1 MVNSGAA
8 SAGAR
13 VGAGARRFGV
23 GRRHVRLLHLY
34 RPHVPSV
41 RAQALQVVHTC
52 HALAARGHE
61 VTLLA
66 DRAAPE
72 ERGALDGAAGVVG
85 DATEA
90 LRAYGLDHPKGLDLR
105 VAPTSWAPGAGWWFR
120 VGLLRWAAGGGVV
133 YARAKRYVSLVPR
146 RIPVV
151 VEAHELDSALAA
163 ERGEDPAPWRRLEAS
178 VFARAAAIV
187 TNGEGTRRVIEA
199 AWPALPPI
207 RAIPNA
213 TRADR
218 ARPPRPGPVPT
229 VGYTGSPRSWKGL
242 ADVFASL
249 PGWPAGVRL
258 ELVGG
263 APEGPVPAGVIVS
276 PAVGYAA
283 LPERLAGFSAL
294 LLPLADNLYG
304 RALANPLK
312 LWDYLATGLPIVAA
326 DLPTVREVAGDRPF
340 YFRPGDPTSLAEAVG
355 RALAAGRSPPLLRTW
370 DQRAAEI
377 EAFLAEVL

>member
-1 MVNSGAA
+1 M
-8 SAGAR
+8 R
-13 VGAGARRFGV
+13 I
-23 GRRHVRLLHLY
+23 LHLY

-52 HALAARGHE
+52 HALARRGHE

-66 DRAAPE
+66 DPAAPG
-72 ERGALDGAAGVVG
+72 ERGALDGAADGVR
-85 DATEA
+85 DPTEA
-90 LRAYGLDHPKGLDLR
+90 LRAYGLDHPPTLDLR
-105 VAPTSWAPGAGWWFR
+105 IAPTAWAPGAGWWFR
-120 VGLLRWAAGGGVV
+120 ASLLRWALGGGVV

-146 RIPVV
+146 RVPVV
-151 VEAHELDSALAA
+151 IEAHELDSALAA
-163 ERGEDPAPWRRLEAS
+163 ERGEDAEPWRRLEAA
-178 VFARAAAIV
+178 VFRRAAAVV

-199 AWPALPPI
+199 SWPDLPPM

-213 TRADR
+213 TRGDR
-218 ARPPRPGPVPT
+218 VVSPRPPAVPT

-249 PGWPAGVRL
+249 PGWPAAARL

-263 APEGPVPAGVIVS
+263 APEGPVPEGVIVS

-340 YFRPGDPTSLAEAVG
+340 YFRPHDPGSLADAVR

-377 EAFLAEVL
+377 EAFLTEVL

>member
-1 MVNSGAA
+1 M
-8 SAGAR
+8 R
-13 VGAGARRFGV
+13 I
-23 GRRHVRLLHLY
+23 LHLY

-52 HALAARGHE
+52 HALAQRGHT

-66 DRAAPE
+66 DRALPA
-72 ERGALDGAAGVVG
+72 ERGALDGVAGPVSG
-85 DATEA
+85 PTEA
-90 LRAYGLDHPKGLDLR
+90 LRAYGLDHPPTFDLR
-105 VAPTSWAPGAGWWFR
+105 LAPTAWAPGAGWWFR
-120 VGLLRWAAGGGVV
+120 AALLRWAVGGGVV

-151 VEAHELDSALAA
+151 IEAHELDSALAE
-163 ERGEDPAPWRRLEAS
+163 ERGEDPAPWRRLEAA
-178 VFARAAAIV
+178 VFGRAAAVV

-199 AWPALPPI
+199 AWPSLPPI

-218 ARPPRPGPVPT
+218 VLTPRAPPVPT

-249 PGWPAGVRL
+249 PGWPEGVRL

-263 APEGPVPAGVIVS
+263 APEGPVPEGVIVS

-340 YFRPGDPTSLAEAVG
+340 YFRPHDPASLAAAVR
-355 RALAAGRSPPLLRTW
+355 RALAAGSSPPRLRTW
-370 DQRAAEI
+370 AERAAEI
-377 EAFLAEVL
+377 EAFLGEVL